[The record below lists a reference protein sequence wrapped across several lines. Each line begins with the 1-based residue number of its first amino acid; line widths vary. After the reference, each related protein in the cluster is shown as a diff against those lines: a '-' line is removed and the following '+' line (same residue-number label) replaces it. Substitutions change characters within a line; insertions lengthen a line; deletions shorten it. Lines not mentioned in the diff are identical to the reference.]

1 MTRMINVERFICIFS
16 SFLFMPEQTP
26 VLTLSQ
32 SFYRRSYK
40 RSYKRSYRL
49 AISNFILRLAL
60 SNSLV
65 NRFFICY
72 T

>member
-16 SFLFMPEQTP
+16 SFLFMPGQTP

-40 RSYKRSYRL
+40 RSYRL
-49 AISNFILRLAL
+49 AFSNFILRLAL

>member
-32 SFYRRSYK
+32 SFYRH
-40 RSYKRSYRL
+40 SYKRSYRL